1 MQTLAEHGAQLR
13 KSFTTTPERATS
25 SYMGKFYRGRGEGF
39 TKKVDISHLFRIGK
53 ATKWLRKL
61 GEQMQSE
68 PILKEVEEIEY
79 ALAVI
84 DEQVKDFDLKQYL
97 MPEDEPTV
105 GYRKAVKLPT
115 RNRVQSKTKS
125 LF

>member
-1 MQTLAEHGAQLR
+1 
-13 KSFTTTPERATS
+13 
-25 SYMGKFYRGRGEGF
+25 MGKFYRGRGEGF

-53 ATKWLRKL
+53 AAKWLRKL
-61 GEQMQSE
+61 GEQMESQ
-68 PILKEVEEIEY
+68 PILKEVEEIEC

-97 MPEDEPTV
+97 MPEDEPAV

-115 RNRVQSKTKS
+115 RNRTQSKTKS